1 MNFKKRLV
9 TLCLVTIAALSLI
22 YTASAKK
29 NTTVSTKSHFLLC
42 DSYEEAGY
50 KYY

>member
-22 YTASAKK
+22 YTASVKK
-29 NTTVSTKSHFLLC
+29 NTTINTESPFLLC
-42 DSYEEAGY
+42 DSYEEADY
-50 KYY
+50 RRY